1 MLTLANVM
9 GKKNPSYS
17 GDYGATTHTGSVRK
31 VNEDTFSAKPEI
43 GLWLIADGM
52 GGHSSGAIASSITRD
67 TIDERIAYGE
77 GLSEAIRAAHNDVVK
92 KAQKNK
98 DFDGM
103 GCTVVAVLL
112 DGVEYEVAW
121 VGDSRAYL
129 WDGRLTQITQDH
141 SYVRSLVS
149 GGAITQEEAETHPA
163 RHLITRC
170 LGIDDQDG
178 PFEVEVRRGRF
189 SRGQELLLCSD
200 GLTDELTDSEI
211 EEVIAVNASAQDRV
225 DSLIES
231 ALDHGG
237 NDNVTVIVLCAPE
250 NAPEPTA
257 RSETTGLGTKI
268 ELVLVG
274 ALLAAFLLGL
284 IFYLR

>member
-1 MLTLANVM
+1 MLTLANLI
-9 GKKNPSYS
+9 GKKDSSYS
-17 GDYGATTHTGSVRK
+17 GDYGATTHTGVVRK

-43 GLWLIADGM
+43 GLWFIADGM
-52 GGHSSGAIASSITRD
+52 GCHSSGDVASRITRD
-67 TIDERIAYGE
+67 TIDERIAHRE
-77 GLSEAIRAAHNDVVK
+77 GLTEAIRAAHDDIVK
-92 KAQKNK
+92 QAQENEV
-98 DFDGM
+98 FGGM

-149 GGAITQEEAETHPA
+149 RGAITQEEAKTHPA

-170 LGIDDQDG
+170 LGINDQEG
-178 PFEVEVRRGRF
+178 PLEVEIRRGRF
-189 SRGQELLLCSD
+189 SRGQALLLCSD

-225 DSLIES
+225 DSLVES

-237 NDNVTVIVLCAPE
+237 NDNVTAIVLSAPE

-257 RSETTGLGTKI
+257 RRETSAIGTKI
-268 ELVLVG
+268 ELVLGG
-274 ALLAAFLLGL
+274 ALLAVFLLGL